1 MRTVPFAS
9 KHPCSLAFSRN
20 SIVDYVVC
28 TQRPKRTFWAA
39 AASPQQAS
47 PYPPPVREC
56 TVTHSLKTSVPDQ
69 GIHGHALLA
78 SPRLATPLP
87 KQPKCDGIDI
97 RQRCTSAP
105 VMPTRLSGVQTR
117 LALNGRPLLPTPFR
131 DANGPL
137 RLEASMWNHQP
148 HRTVLRRCCC
158 TVLLRAFSRYIPSST
173 IVVCAHNAPSARS
186 GQFKGRG

>member
-1 MRTVPFAS
+1 MPRSIHVVWLSPEIPSSTMSCAHNAPSARSGQQRLALSRHHLIPHPFVSAQLPIVSRHRCQTRAS
-9 KHPCSLAFSRN
+9 MGMPS
-20 SIVDYVVC
+20 
-28 TQRPKRTFWAA
+28 
-39 AASPQQAS
+39 
-47 PYPPPVREC
+47 
-56 TVTHSLKTSVPDQ
+56 
-69 GIHGHALLA
+69 

-87 KQPKCDGIDI
+87 KQPERDGIDI

-105 VMPTRLSGVQTR
+105 VMPTRLPGVQTR